1 MSGLA
6 TIREHPSFS
15 PDFAA
20 LFEWSGLFAQCKV
33 LSVTTSRKRIT
44 IAALAALVLLLIFA
58 VFYRSNYAAPPFKV
72 APLPE
77 GAHAL
82 TTAEVEDILTAD
94 FNLIRRIQQIPAPV
108 KADYTAFANEP
119 FEMVNPGQTRSTDG
133 IIPGIPNKELVLV
146 GLAGNSAV
154 LIFKRGGLWDTTN
167 AAVFSHRGNGGVWGA
182 RIDDHSV
189 HDIAALRNAVHNG
202 RFEAWHN
209 AERAPRQ

>member
-1 MSGLA
+1 LS

-15 PDFAA
+15 PNFAA

-33 LSVTTSRKRIT
+33 LRVTTSRERIT

-58 VFYRSNYAAPPFKV
+58 VFYRSNYVAPQFKV

-82 TTAEVEDILTAD
+82 TTAEVQNILTAD
-94 FNLIRRIQQIPAPV
+94 FNLIRRVQQIPAPV

-133 IIPGIPNKELVLV
+133 IIPGVPNKELVLV
-146 GLAGNSAV
+146 GLTGNCAV
-154 LIFKRGGLWDTTN
+154 LIFKRGGLSDTTN
-167 AAVFSHRGNGGVWGA
+167 AAVFSHSGTGGVWGA
-182 RIDDHSV
+182 RIDDNSV
-189 HDIAALRNAVHNG
+189 HDIAALRNALHNG
-202 RFEAWHN
+202 RFEAWNN
-209 AERAPRQ
+209 AERTPRQ